1 MGALKEWGRVGAG
14 TSFQLPSFGH
24 QDLNRLGGDLAW
36 GVPGAPLLNSW
47 KSGYQKEVG
56 RLESNVACGYGGVM
70 VKYRGTLSRAETAG
84 MGLRPGSAE
93 GWRGEMIER

>member
-1 MGALKEWGRVGAG
+1 M
-14 TSFQLPSFGH
+14 
-24 QDLNRLGGDLAW
+24 
-36 GVPGAPLLNSW
+36 
-47 KSGYQKEVG
+47 G